1 MTNAVAVIACLPG
14 SALGSRPELLG
25 QGRRLLRL
33 APLAVIGGVAG
44 AVLLLV
50 TPAGVFDRIVPFLV
64 ALAAVALLIQPR
76 VAAKQGR
83 HSGKSG
89 RFLAHCGLLAVW
101 VYDGYW
107 GAGAGVMTLAVLM
120 LTVETQLT
128 QANAFKNV
136 LLGVADIACSVVFVL
151 YGPVRWTAVVPLALG
166 FLAGSRVALRWHG
179 GYPKTFSA
187 SWSHWP
193 GSGSQCTCGSAPVSG
208 SRWRDGEHAGA
219 TWSTMTP
226 REKRQGAWL
235 ASAAHTSRQLERST
249 QPSSSRPIVQ
259 LAAVASRPPC
269 GRRFAMAS
277 PA

>member
-1 MTNAVAVIACLPG
+1 M
-14 SALGSRPELLG
+14 
-25 QGRRLLRL
+25 

-50 TPAGVFDRIVPFLV
+50 TPAGVFERIAPFLV

-76 VAAKQGR
+76 VAGKQGR

-107 GAGAGVMTLAVLM
+107 GAGAGVMTLAVLL

-128 QANAFKNV
+128 HANAFKNV

-151 YGPVRWTAVVPLALG
+151 CGPVRWAAVVPLALG
-166 FLAGSRVALRWHG
+166 FLAGSRVGPPLARRI
-179 GYPKTFSA
+179 PQTFSA

-193 GSGSQCTCGSAPVSG
+193 GSGSQCTWAQPGSG
-208 SRWRDGEHAGA
+208 SRRRDGAHTGA
-219 TWSTMTP
+219 AWSTMTP
-226 REKRQGAWL
+226 REKRQAAWL
-235 ASAAHTSRQLERST
+235 GSDPGMAH
-249 QPSSSRPIVQ
+249 
-259 LAAVASRPPC
+259 
-269 GRRFAMAS
+269 
-277 PA
+277 

>member
-1 MTNAVAVIACLPG
+1 MAGISISDAGVLLGAGALAGVVGSAGGTASLISYPALLAVGIPALPANVTNAVAVIACLPG

-166 FLAGSRVALRWHG
+166 FLAGSRVGPPLARRIPQNLLRIVVAL
-179 GYPKTFSA
+179 
-187 SWSHWP
+187 
-193 GSGSQCTCGSAPVSG
+193 
-208 SRWRDGEHAGA
+208 AGLGFA
-219 TWSTMTP
+219 VHL
-226 REKRQGAWL
+226 WL
-235 ASAAHTSRQLERST
+235 S
-249 QPSSSRPIVQ
+249 PS
-259 LAAVASRPPC
+259 
-269 GRRFAMAS
+269 
-277 PA
+277 

>member
-1 MTNAVAVIACLPG
+1 M
-14 SALGSRPELLG
+14 
-25 QGRRLLRL
+25 

-64 ALAAVALLIQPR
+64 ALAAVGLLIQPR

-151 YGPVRWTAVVPLALG
+151 YGPVRWAVVVPLALG
-166 FLAGSRVALRWHG
+166 FLVGSRVGPPRTADT
-179 GYPKTFSA
+179 PKPSPHRGRTGRA
-187 SWSHWP
+187 RVR
-193 GSGSQCTCGSAPVSG
+193 SAPVAQPELAEPVA
-208 SRWRDGEHAGA
+208 RWRTYRGHLVHDDA
-219 TWSTMTP
+219 TGT
-226 REKRQGAWL
+226 A
-235 ASAAHTSRQLERST
+235 
-249 QPSSSRPIVQ
+249 PI
-259 LAAVASRPPC
+259 S
-269 GRRFAMAS
+269 
-277 PA
+277 